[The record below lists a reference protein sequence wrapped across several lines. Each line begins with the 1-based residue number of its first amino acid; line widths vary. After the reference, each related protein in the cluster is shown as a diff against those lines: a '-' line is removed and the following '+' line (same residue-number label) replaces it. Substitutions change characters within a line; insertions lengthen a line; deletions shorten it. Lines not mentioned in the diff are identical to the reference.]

1 MNANEVKEILINH
14 KVSGLFHANTVTTS
28 LTFINNGG
36 LISRGTAEE
45 LHLPQTPQF
54 SDKID
59 KSYDIYH
66 DIFFDS
72 VDIHERAKKIND
84 YGPITFVYSLDVLDE
99 LENYDICV
107 TRDNPIR
114 WEEDMTYNERY
125 FTDYEELNSHFAK
138 GNFVQH
144 ITVRNIREA
153 LPFKY
158 LTKIIIDYPGES
170 LEKYFNPAYRALE
183 KALQDNGIN
192 APIVIRECPSE
203 CNCQEKYSNYK
214 EGYVYHRFKTE

>member
-1 MNANEVKEILINH
+1 MNANEVNEILINH
-14 KVSGLFHANTVTTS
+14 NVSGLFHANTVTTS
-28 LTFINNGG
+28 LTFIINGG

-59 KSYDIYH
+59 KSYDIYN

-114 WEEDMTYNERY
+114 WEKDMTYNERY
-125 FTDYEELNSHFAK
+125 FTDYEELNSNFVK

-153 LPFKY
+153 LSFKY
-158 LTKIIIDYPGES
+158 LTKIIVDYPGEK
-170 LEKYFNPAYRALE
+170 LEKYFTLAYNELE
-183 KALQDNGIN
+183 KSLRDNGIT
-192 APIVIRECPSE
+192 APIITRKCSGECQ
-203 CNCQEKYSNYK
+203 CKKQYYDHK
-214 EGYVYHRFKTE
+214 EGFTYYKYTIK